1 MVSPLSRSRGLL
13 IRDHALPAHAP
24 GALDEDRP
32 DRGARHGGRSH
43 AFPLPGM
50 LEPFF
55 ETGGFGRRGG
65 GWRRVTCRRQPGQGL
80 FLQIRAP
87 ALAMGGA
94 GHRVT
99 GRAAPRAGQA
109 GACPYVLPE
118 GPQRSP
124 ALKPGP
130 QGRRRRRC
138 AAGLTPEGRPRTLA
152 RRVPRRAGRG
162 IRADRRPWPDIGVRD
177 LSHPQE
183 QPLTS
188 ARSRDPWP
196 RPGPAGSRGHE
207 RLIGW
212 RCL

>member
-1 MVSPLSRSRGLL
+1 M
-13 IRDHALPAHAP
+13 
-24 GALDEDRP
+24 
-32 DRGARHGGRSH
+32 GGR
-43 AFPLPGM
+43 LVPGD
-50 LEPFF
+50 LQET
-55 ETGGFGRRGG
+55 TGG
-65 GWRRVTCRRQPGQGL
+65 QDL

-94 GHRVT
+94 GHQVT

-138 AAGLTPEGRPRTLA
+138 AAGLTLEGRPRTLGGA
-152 RRVPRRAGRG
+152 SPGPRAAASLKGSGGEAATFLVSAGGQADAGGPGRG
-162 IRADRRPWPDIGVRD
+162 IRADRRPWPGIGVRD

-188 ARSRDPWP
+188 ARSRRALAKTGACGQP
-196 RPGPAGSRGHE
+196 GSRTADRMAVPVSPSIRE
-207 RLIGW
+207 RA
-212 RCL
+212 CPAA